1 MADQVP
7 PAHGRKQVPFASTVA
22 DLKERIVRIAE
33 DRRMGADLLFTTTY
47 MASLALADASRPEIF
62 SYAAGRKEYIS
73 SKYITRVETYV
84 KKWNY
89 SYAEALGI
97 VSERVNNPLLKSLL
111 GRYAN
116 AIDSSVPDDEY
127 LNNELATVRTVY
139 RSQIEQGLEMLKKWG
154 DAYIAMLLSA
164 TVIAVTIMISIAI
177 YSPAE
182 MDTTFG
188 MSYAL
193 ILLICFF
200 GNVLMYTSVPD
211 DPKSH
216 GLTAY
221 ASKEQQTIRA
231 MERILVPLAIVAV
244 IALVLLGVSAGVI
257 FLLVAILA
265 APLGIIGFID
275 DANITLRDIDFS
287 TFIRSLGAV
296 MGGQGTTAVHALA
309 TIDKKSLVALEPLV
323 NSVYSRMNL
332 GLDERQIWEKFTGE
346 SGSNLISKYL
356 NIYLDTVT
364 LGGPPDAIGSVVGSS
379 MLEQTLLREKKD
391 MHARSFIVLL
401 VPMHLAMAGIFVV
414 LYRIMVVLTGSVSVM
429 MNRFAETSAA
439 AGGAASVG
447 GVSASSA
454 FGGMTMFAN
463 FPEAEMGLYV
473 VISLTIITV
482 SNIFAARIVGGGDRY
497 MFYFYTALFCALTG
511 LVLLVSPM
519 AVNIFFNPE
528 GLTRAGGQ
536 AATAALG
543 MYLV

>member
-1 MADQVP
+1 
-7 PAHGRKQVPFASTVA
+7 
-22 DLKERIVRIAE
+22 
-33 DRRMGADLLFTTTY
+33 
-47 MASLALADASRPEIF
+47 
-62 SYAAGRKEYIS
+62 
-73 SKYITRVETYV
+73 
-84 KKWNY
+84 
-89 SYAEALGI
+89 
-97 VSERVNNPLLKSLL
+97 
-111 GRYAN
+111 
-116 AIDSSVPDDEY
+116 
-127 LNNELATVRTVY
+127 
-139 RSQIEQGLEMLKKWG
+139 
-154 DAYIAMLLSA
+154 
-164 TVIAVTIMISIAI
+164 
-177 YSPAE
+177 
-182 MDTTFG
+182 
-188 MSYAL
+188 
-193 ILLICFF
+193 
-200 GNVLMYTSVPD
+200 
-211 DPKSH
+211 
-216 GLTAY
+216 
-221 ASKEQQTIRA
+221 